1 MGLVAGATAEE
12 AVLAI
17 RALAPHAPLLL
28 PGVGAQG
35 GRPLEGPGLLN
46 SASRAL
52 YYPGG
57 RPDLEAALEA
67 AEALLALV
75 E

>member
-1 MGLVAGATAEE
+1 MVVGATYEE
-12 AVLAI
+12 AV
-17 RALAPHAPLLL
+17 RAVREVAPHAPLLL

-35 GRPLEGPGLLN
+35 GRPLQGEGLLL

-57 RPDLEAALEA
+57 RPDLEAAVRA
-67 AEALLALV
+67 AEALLGALV